1 MHMQKMFCLLAA
13 GIMGIFLCVAQADLP
28 KDYLSPAFHA
38 ARRDS
43 LRSRMPA
50 HSVAVVFA
58 YPTRTFSNDVSYPYH
73 PNPDLYYFS
82 GYREPNAVLLI
93 FKERRIIKHIKTC
106 FLSRKETRRQSS
118 GQAAAWVWKR

>member
-1 MHMQKMFCLLAA
+1 MKKTCRLLTGFLLMAVVAA
-13 GIMGIFLCVAQADLP
+13 AQTGLP
-28 KDYLSPAFHA
+28 TDYLSPAFHA

-43 LRSRMPA
+43 LRHRMPA
-50 HSVAVVFA
+50 HSVAVIFA

-93 FKERRIIKHIKTC
+93 FKDEQTTADHIAYKDL
-106 FLSRKETRRQSS
+106 FFIQ
-118 GQAAAWVWKR
+118 